1 MLQSGLTDKRYDKED
16 SGAYVRC
23 PSWTLLRH
31 RRFTHLWF
39 CTTSAHVGQRNGSS
53 VLVCLRWSCW
63 SETPFERTLGTPGV
77 CSHTLRTTG
86 IERSQVSSGPYSSP
100 SSTALLHTALAKY
113 LDFVWMLPVP
123 VNNCAKWIKI
133 RDIDSC
139 LMESKILNPGI
150 VLCPVILKK
159 CVLINFESL
168 VVSVI
173 EIADGC
179 RCWWHCLSSLNRM
192 IAYNGIGRGL
202 ESSRG
207 AVLWSR
213 LGLRMPLRTHI
224 ISLRVGTHLLLISFL
239 SLSL

>member
-86 IERSQVSSGPYSSP
+86 LERSQVSSGPYSSP

-159 CVLINFESL
+159 VRTYKFWIACSVCDWDSRWVQVLMALPFIFKSDDSL
-168 VVSVI
+168 H
-173 EIADGC
+173 
-179 RCWWHCLSSLNRM
+179 WNRT
-192 IAYNGIGRGL
+192 
-202 ESSRG
+202 
-207 AVLWSR
+207 R
-213 LGLRMPLRTHI
+213 LGKQPWGC
-224 ISLRVGTHLLLISFL
+224 SVV
-239 SLSL
+239 